1 MKQNTHQDQYNNIIP
16 IHPAKRMFDIV
27 ISFICVVLLS
37 PLFLFIAFFSYIEG
51 VFIKENRGPFF
62 YKETRISQG
71 NPFTLYKFR
80 ILKTKSFFPI
90 RKRAEIVSTKALERK
105 SGTLTYTGNILKKF
119 YFDEMPQLWNVLCG
133 DMSMVGTRPWTP
145 PDYEK
150 EIAKGIYRKK
160 IIKAGITGPVQIHK
174 HNAKALGGEHMLDK
188 LYIEY
193 QRGHNGIR
201 VVLYDIKILLLSLWF
216 MLKGEGL

>member
-1 MKQNTHQDQYNNIIP
+1 MNQNTHEDQYNTAIP
-16 IHPAKRMFDIV
+16 IYPAKRMFDIA

-37 PLFLFIAFFSYIEG
+37 PLFFLIAFFLYMEG
-51 VFIKENRGPFF
+51 IFVKENRGPFF
-62 YKETRISQG
+62 YTETRISQG

-80 ILKTKSFFPI
+80 ILKTKSFSSI
-90 RKRAEIVSTKALERK
+90 RERAEIVSTKALERK
-105 SGTLTYTGNILKKF
+105 LGTLTYTGNILKKF
-119 YFDEMPQLWNVLCG
+119 YLDEMPQLWNVFCG

-174 HNAKALGGEHMLDK
+174 HNAKALGGEHMLDN
-188 LYIEY
+188 LYIKY
-193 QRGHNGIR
+193 QRERSGIR

-216 MLKGEGL
+216 MVKGQGL